1 MGSRVLW
8 SFAVAA
14 VSGKKPSQPDPP
26 ERSSERAGAA
36 SDKTPRPG
44 GALQQSQSGAGGA
57 LAQGSDVKG
66 ESKDARG
73 DARGDSRGVPQIVF
87 KGLPVS
93 GGIVIGKVMTIDADE
108 ARVIRRAIPA
118 EGVKEEL
125 KRLERSVAS
134 AIDEIQ
140 AVYVKAKAQMG
151 KQTADIF
158 QFHITM
164 LKDGTLMKG
173 IRRRIEEEHWS
184 ADTAVHDEFSTLADK
199 FRKMQNSVFATK
211 VNDIDDLSRR
221 LHKHLVGE
229 QTTRLKKADD
239 NTVVVAKDLTPSQTV
254 GFDRKRIVAFVT
266 DLGGL
271 TSHTA
276 IIAKALEIPAV
287 VGAQTL
293 LKHALDGQ
301 TIIVDGDS
309 GVVVLSPTPETIA
322 SYKRS
327 IEQRRT
333 YRVSLEEIA
342 SLASVTM
349 DGVSIGLLGNI
360 ELPTEIEKVLKV
372 GGQGVGLYRTE
383 YLYLTRTS
391 EPTEEDHFK
400 AYKQCVDLAKG
411 RELVIRTMD
420 LGADKMTQS
429 REESPERNPFLGNR
443 SIRYCLRNVPMFK
456 RQLRALLRV
465 SALGPIKIMFPL
477 VSTLQ
482 ELRQAKFILNDVME
496 DLAEEGVKFDP
507 NIPVGMMV
515 EVPSAALLADA
526 FAREV
531 SFFSIGTNDLIQYT
545 LAVDRINER
554 VAHLYQA
561 THPAVIKLIRDVA
574 RSGRRRGIPVS
585 CCGEAAGD
593 PEFAMLLLGLG
604 LRTLSV
610 SAGVLPQL
618 KRFVR
623 SVTIPQCETVAR
635 KVLSLDSDVQI
646 ATYLRDC
653 ARKIVPDAFSG
664 RSAE

>member
-1 MGSRVLW
+1 M
-8 SFAVAA
+8 
-14 VSGKKPSQPDPP
+14 
-26 ERSSERAGAA
+26 
-36 SDKTPRPG
+36 
-44 GALQQSQSGAGGA
+44 
-57 LAQGSDVKG
+57 
-66 ESKDARG
+66 
-73 DARGDSRGVPQIVF
+73 VF

-93 GGIVIGKVMTIDADE
+93 GGIVIGQVMTIDADE
-108 ARVIRRAIPA
+108 LRVVRRSIPQ
-118 EGVKEEL
+118 ESIKDEL
-125 KRLERSVAS
+125 KRLERSLET

-140 AVYVKAKAQMG
+140 SVYEQAKAQMG

-158 QFHITM
+158 QFHIQM
-164 LKDGTLMKG
+164 LKDATLLKG
-173 IRRRIEEEHWS
+173 IRKRIEQDRWS
-184 ADTAVHDEFSTLADK
+184 ADTAVHDELGALADK
-199 FRKMQNSVFATK
+199 FRAMNNSVFATK

-229 QTTRLKKADD
+229 QTTRLKKAAE
-239 NTVVVAKDLTPSQTV
+239 NTIVIAKDLTPSQTV
-254 GFDRKRIVAFVT
+254 GFDRSRIVAFVT

-301 TIIVDGDS
+301 PIIVDGDS
-309 GVVVLSPTPETIA
+309 GAVVLNPTPETIA
-322 SYKRS
+322 TYKRS
-327 IEQRRT
+327 IEQRHT
-333 YRVSLEEIA
+333 YRASLTEIA
-342 SLASVTM
+342 TLPSVTM
-349 DGVSIGLLGNI
+349 DGVSINLLGNI
-360 ELPTEIEKVLKV
+360 ELPTEIEKVLKA
-372 GGQGVGLYRTE
+372 GGGGVGLYRTE
-383 YLYLTRTS
+383 YLYLTRPT
-391 EPTEEDHFK
+391 EPSEEDHFK

-443 SIRYCLRNVPMFK
+443 SIRYCLRNIPMFK
-456 RQLRALLRV
+456 RQLRAILRA

-477 VSTLQ
+477 ISTLQ

-496 DLAEEGVKFDP
+496 DLTEERIKFDA

-515 EVPSAALLADA
+515 EVPSAALLADS

-531 SFFSIGTNDLIQYT
+531 AFFSIGTNDLIQYT

-561 THPAVIKLIRDVA
+561 TNPAVIKLIRDVA
-574 RSGRRRGIPVS
+574 RSGRRRDIPVS

-593 PEFAMLLLGLG
+593 PEYAMLLLGLG

-610 SAGVLPQL
+610 SAGMLPQL

-664 RSAE
+664 RSAD

>member
-1 MGSRVLW
+1 M
-8 SFAVAA
+8 
-14 VSGKKPSQPDPP
+14 
-26 ERSSERAGAA
+26 
-36 SDKTPRPG
+36 
-44 GALQQSQSGAGGA
+44 
-57 LAQGSDVKG
+57 
-66 ESKDARG
+66 
-73 DARGDSRGVPQIVF
+73 F

-93 GGIVIGKVMTIDADE
+93 PGVVIGRVMTIDADE
-108 ARVIRRAIPA
+108 LRVIRRPIGASA
-118 EGVKEEL
+118 VKEEL
-125 KRLERSVAS
+125 KRLER
-134 AIDEIQ
+134 AIATAISDIEE
-140 AVYVKAKAQMG
+140 VYKQAKAQMG

-158 QFHITM
+158 QFHIQM
-164 LKDGTLMKG
+164 LKDATLLKG
-173 IRRRIEEEHWS
+173 IRGRVERDLVS
-184 ADTAVHDEFSTLADK
+184 ADTAAHEELGALAAK
-199 FRKMQNSVFATK
+199 FRSMNNSVFATK

-229 QTTRLKKADD
+229 QVTRLKAADD

-254 GFDRKRIVAFVT
+254 GFDRSRIIGFVT

-301 TIIVDGDS
+301 TIIVDGDT
-309 GVVVLSPTPETIA
+309 GAVVLNPTEQTLEQ
-322 SYKRS
+322 YRRT

-333 YRVSLEEIA
+333 YRVSLGEIA
-342 SLASVTM
+342 NLPSVTL
-349 DGVSIGLLGNI
+349 DGVKINIVGNI
-360 ELPTEIEKVLKV
+360 ELPAEIEKVLKM
-372 GGQGVGLYRTE
+372 GGEGVGLYRTE
-383 YLYLTRTS
+383 YLYLTRPD
-391 EPTEEDHFK
+391 EPSEEDHYK
-400 AYKQCVDLAKG
+400 AYKQCVDLAAG

-429 REESPERNPFLGNR
+429 REEVPERNPFLGNR

-456 RQLRALLRV
+456 RQLRAILRA
-465 SALGPIKIMFPL
+465 SAHGPIKIMFPL
-477 VSTLQ
+477 VSTLL
-482 ELRQAKFILNDVME
+482 ELRQAKFILHDVME
-496 DLAEEGVKFDP
+496 DLTEEGVKFDK

-515 EVPSAALLADA
+515 EVPSAALLADT

-531 SFFSIGTNDLIQYT
+531 NFFSIGTNDLIQYT

-561 THPAVIKLIRDVA
+561 TNPAVIKLIRDVA
-574 RSGRRRGIPVS
+574 RAGRHRDIPVS

-593 PEFAMLLLGLG
+593 PEYAMLLLGLG

-610 SAGVLPQL
+610 SSTVIPQL

-623 SVTIPQCETVAR
+623 SVTIPQCELVAR

-646 ATYLRDC
+646 SALLRDS
-653 ARKIVPDAFSG
+653 ARKIVPEAYSG

>member
-1 MGSRVLW
+1 VPERKS
-8 SFAVAA
+8 SQPN
-14 VSGKKPSQPDPP
+14 SSPQPPSQAGSGAPQPP
-26 ERSSERAGAA
+26 RTSGSAGDGKGKIKGGAPAPSANA
-36 SDKTPRPG
+36 SDSASNPVTHAAP
-44 GALQQSQSGAGGA
+44 AQQM
-57 LAQGSDVKG
+57 
-66 ESKDARG
+66 
-73 DARGDSRGVPQIVF
+73 F

-93 GGIVIGKVMTIDADE
+93 PGVVIGRVMTIDADE
-108 ARVIRRAIPA
+108 LRVIRRPIGASA
-118 EGVKEEL
+118 VKEEL
-125 KRLERSVAS
+125 KRLER
-134 AIDEIQ
+134 AIATAIEEIE
-140 AVYVKAKAQMG
+140 AVYDQAASEMG
-151 KQTADIF
+151 KQTANIF
-158 QFHITM
+158 QAHIRM
-164 LKDGTLMKG
+164 LKDPILQKG
-173 IRRRIEEEHWS
+173 IRGRVEKDLVS
-184 ADTAVHDEFSTLADK
+184 ADTAAHEELAALAAK
-199 FRKMQNSVFATK
+199 FRAMNNSVFATK

-229 QTTRLKKADD
+229 QVTRLKAADD

-254 GFDRKRIVAFVT
+254 GFDRSRIIGFVT

-301 TIIVDGDS
+301 TIIVDGDT
-309 GVVVLSPTPETIA
+309 GAVVLNPTEQTLEQ
-322 SYKRS
+322 YRRT

-333 YRVSLEEIA
+333 YRVSLGEIA
-342 SLASVTM
+342 NLPSVTL
-349 DGVSIGLLGNI
+349 DGVKINIVGNI
-360 ELPTEIEKVLKV
+360 ELPAEIEKVLKM
-372 GGQGVGLYRTE
+372 GGEGVGLYRTE
-383 YLYLTRTS
+383 YLYLTRPD
-391 EPTEEDHFK
+391 EPSEEDHYK
-400 AYKQCVDLAKG
+400 AYKQCVDLAAG

-429 REESPERNPFLGNR
+429 REEVPERNPFLGNR

-456 RQLRALLRV
+456 RQLRAILRA
-465 SALGPIKIMFPL
+465 SAHGPIKIMFPL
-477 VSTLQ
+477 VSTLL
-482 ELRQAKFILNDVME
+482 ELRQAKFILHDVME
-496 DLAEEGVKFDP
+496 DLTEEGVKFDK

-515 EVPSAALLADA
+515 EVPSAALLADT

-531 SFFSIGTNDLIQYT
+531 NFFSIGTNDLIQYT

-561 THPAVIKLIRDVA
+561 TNPAVIKLIRDVA
-574 RSGRRRGIPVS
+574 RAGRHRDIPVS

-593 PEFAMLLLGLG
+593 PEYAMLLLGLG

-610 SAGVLPQL
+610 SSTVIPQL

-623 SVTIPQCETVAR
+623 SVTIPQCELVAR

-646 ATYLRDC
+646 SALLRDS
-653 ARKIVPDAFSG
+653 ARKIVPEAYSG